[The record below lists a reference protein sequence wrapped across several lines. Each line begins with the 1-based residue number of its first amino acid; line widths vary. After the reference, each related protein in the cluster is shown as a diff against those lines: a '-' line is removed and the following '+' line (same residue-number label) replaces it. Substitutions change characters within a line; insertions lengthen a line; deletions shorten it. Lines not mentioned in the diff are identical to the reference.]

1 MAEISKITLPNGQI
15 YGIKDEFAR
24 NALSSHL
31 TKKVVTALPQASA
44 DTMDGLYM
52 IKEESGDEDHYAEYL
67 TIRDGEEPDY
77 TYSWEKIGSTATELS
92 GYSKTGHTHTYNKVS
107 GVDAHSYTP
116 AGTIAPQT
124 FTGDEADVSVTGTPE
139 GTVSKPAVTVT
150 TDKTNRFVAS
160 SATGGG
166 SVTAGSPATCTL
178 PKLTFAVT
186 GKSLVIGWSDGSFE
200 TNTPTAVT
208 LPSFVSQVIVQEA
221 SASLASAPTFTG
233 KELTSTG
240 KVTPSGTIEKAV
252 FSGTPA
258 TLSHKVNEIATAS
271 GLNSK

>member
-52 IKEESGDEDHYAEYL
+52 VKEESGDEDHYAEYL
-67 TIRDGEEPDY
+67 TIRDDEGPDY
-77 TYSWEKIGSTATELS
+77 TYSWEKIGSTATELF

-139 GTVSKPAVTVT
+139 GSVSKPDVTVT
-150 TDKTNRFVAS
+150 TDKVDEFVAS

-166 SVTAGSPATCTL
+166 AVTAGSPATCIL
-178 PKLTFAVT
+178 PKLTFTVT
-186 GKSLVIGWSDGSFE
+186 GKSLVIGWSEGSFKA
-200 TNTPTAVT
+200 NTPTAVI
-208 LPSFVSQVIVQEA
+208 LPSFVSQVIVQGV
-221 SASLASAPTFTG
+221 SASLASAPAFAG
-233 KELTSTG
+233 KALTSTG
-240 KVTPSGTIEKAV
+240 KVTPSGTIENAV

-258 TLSHKVNEIATAS
+258 TLFHKVKEIATAS
-271 GLNSK
+271 GINSK